1 MGKENYARYPKKSLQ
16 KQWLPRT
23 EINSIV
29 TLIFS
34 QSIANSEQD
43 FEKYINKETTGHLKP
58 KTSRH
63 EIKHIKNKLI
73 YNICKRIMAMA

>member
-1 MGKENYARYPKKSLQ
+1 MNGQRKLCKISKKSLQ
-16 KQWLPRT
+16 KQWLPRMA
-23 EINSIV
+23 INSIV
-29 TLIFS
+29 TLIFN

-73 YNICKRIMAMA
+73 YNICKRIMA